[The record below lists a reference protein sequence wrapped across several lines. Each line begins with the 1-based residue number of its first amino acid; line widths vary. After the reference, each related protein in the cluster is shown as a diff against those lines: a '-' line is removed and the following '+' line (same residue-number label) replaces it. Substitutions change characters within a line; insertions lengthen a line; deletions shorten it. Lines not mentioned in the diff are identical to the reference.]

1 MAQQYSPGDR
11 VPKDGTVQCTQ
22 YNGTRDQV
30 KEGTTFAPCDHYG
43 DHHGTKCTW
52 EYV

>member
-1 MAQQYSPGDR
+1 MPTQYKPGDV
-11 VPKDGTVQCTQ
+11 VPKDGTVKCTQ

-30 KEGTTFAPCDHYG
+30 KKGARFAPCDHYG
-43 DHHGTKCTW
+43 DHHGKGCTW